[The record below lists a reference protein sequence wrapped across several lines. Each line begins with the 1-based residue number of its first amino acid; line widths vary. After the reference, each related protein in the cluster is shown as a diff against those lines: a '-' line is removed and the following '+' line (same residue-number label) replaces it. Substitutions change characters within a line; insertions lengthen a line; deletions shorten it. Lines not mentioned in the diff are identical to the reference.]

1 MIRRITPL
9 LRPPRTRVR
18 VPGSKSIT
26 NRALVCAALAE
37 GVSTIRNP
45 SDSDDTA
52 MMVNA
57 LDQLGVFTQR
67 GPDAWRVH
75 GTGGRLHAPKF
86 PIPVGNAGTTLRF
99 LLSLAAVAP
108 GTTVFEA
115 DGRMGER
122 PQEPLLEA
130 LRALGAEAVREG
142 RAARF
147 SVRGGPVPGGSV
159 RLQADR
165 SSQFLSS
172 LLLAAAAMPG
182 GIHVTAEGEPVSAPY
197 LRMTAEVMRAFGV
210 DVRSGGAGFTVDP
223 GSHYRAA
230 EYAIEPDASGASYF
244 FAAAALAAGEV
255 EVAGV
260 KEGGLQGDAG
270 FVRILERMG
279 AAVTATQ
286 DGLAVRGGPLR
297 GVEADMREMPDV
309 VPTLA
314 VTALFAEGRT
324 VIRNVAH
331 LRHKESDRLAAL
343 AGELAKLG
351 ADVRAGEDGLVIEP
365 RPLHGAALD
374 TFEDHRLAMS
384 FALAGLKVP
393 GVGIENPDC
402 VRKSFPGFWKEFE
415 TLYL

>member
-297 GVEADMREMPDV
+297 GVEVDMREMPDV

>member
-1 MIRRITPL
+1 MIRAIAPL
-9 LRPPRTRVR
+9 VRPPRTRVR

-26 NRALVCAALAE
+26 NRALVCAALAD

-45 SDSDDTA
+45 SDSEDSA
-52 MMVNA
+52 LMVNA

-67 GPDAWRVH
+67 GTGVWRVH

-86 PIPVGNAGTTLRF
+86 PIPAGNAGTTLRF
-99 LLSLAAVAP
+99 LLSVAAVAP

-122 PQEPLLEA
+122 PHAPLLEA
-130 LRALGAEAVREG
+130 LRALGAEAAQEG
-142 RAARF
+142 PAARF

-172 LLLAAAAMPG
+172 LLLAAAAMPK
-182 GIHVTAEGEPVSAPY
+182 GIHVDAEGEFVSAPY
-197 LRMTAEVMRAFGV
+197 VRMTIHVMRAFGV
-210 DVRSGGAGFTVDP
+210 DVRSGGAGFTVHP
-223 GSHYRAA
+223 GSRYRPA
-230 EYAIEPDASGASYF
+230 EFAIEPDASGASYF
-244 FAAAALAAGEV
+244 FAAAALAGGEV

-260 KEGGLQGDAG
+260 REGSLQGDAA
-270 FVRILERMG
+270 FVRILKRMG
-279 AAVTATQ
+279 AAVSPTP
-286 DGLAVRGGPLR
+286 DGLAVRGAPLR

-309 VPTLA
+309 APTLA
-314 VTALFAEGRT
+314 VTALFADGRT

-331 LRHKESDRLAAL
+331 LRFKESDRLAAL

-351 ADVRAGEDGLVIEP
+351 AGVRTGEDSLVIEP
-365 RPLHGAALD
+365 RPLHGALLD

-415 TLYL
+415 SLYL